1 MGRAARFSARP
12 LRRAGAVLLSI
23 AAFGPGVAGS
33 AAAQGSAAP
42 GAAPMDSMHTAPM
55 PGMQHGA
62 TDAHA
67 PAGSGNSKGTMGDSP
82 MPGMRQGPAMDANAS
97 SDQQPGGMDMAP
109 GHAMEMG
116 PMQGGSPP
124 PDARDPD
131 AYADGLRRHRM
142 PSSMGMAD
150 NARFGRVLLD
160 KFEYAHSNAGPA
172 WRFDGFAWYG
182 GDYNKLFL
190 KGDGEREG
198 GRLRATRT
206 EALWDRVFATFWS
219 TQVGVRHDFGGG
231 PGRTWAAFGVQG
243 LAPYWFDVEAT
254 FYVGEGGRT
263 AFRAEANYDLLIT
276 QRLILRPAF
285 EAAFYGRDDPERA
298 IGSGLSIAELGLRLR
313 YEIRRQ
319 FAPYIGVALT
329 HRYGRTAEFTR
340 AADERVRNVQVVAGV
355 RIWF

>member
-1 MGRAARFSARP
+1 MMGRTARP
-12 LRRAGAVLLSI
+12 LRHAGAAFLSI
-23 AAFGPGVAGS
+23 AVFGPWIAGS

-42 GAAPMDSMHTAPM
+42 GAAPMDGMHTAPM

-62 TDAHA
+62 TDAHV
-67 PAGSGNSKGTMGDSP
+67 PQGSSDAKGGMGGSS
-82 MPGMRQGPAMDANAS
+82 MPGMRPGPATDAKAS
-97 SDQQPGGMDMAP
+97 SDQPGGMDMAP

-124 PDARDPD
+124 HDARDPD
-131 AYADGLRRHRM
+131 AYANGLRRHRM
-142 PSSMGMAD
+142 PGSMGMND
-150 NARFGRVLLD
+150 DARFGRVLSE
-160 KFEYAHSNAGPA
+160 KFEYAHSNAGSA
-172 WRFDGFAWYG
+172 LRFDGFAWYG

-190 KGDGEREG
+190 KGDGERED

-263 AFRAEANYDLLIT
+263 AFRTEANYDLLIT

-298 IGSGLSIAELGLRLR
+298 IGSGLSNVELGLRLR

-319 FAPYIGVALT
+319 FAPYIGVAMT
-329 HRYGRTAEFTR
+329 QRYGRTADLVR
-340 AADERVRNVQVVAGV
+340 AAGEKARDTQLVAGV